1 MTPLRYHLSWTINTE
16 IGIEKELRMSPD
28 EDRSIKLFSPL
39 KIRELTLP
47 NRLALS
53 PLCMYSAKDGIA
65 NDWHFAHLSAFARGR
80 VGVIFT
86 EATAVEAR
94 GRITPHC
101 IGIWNEEQAEALRP
115 IVRFIEEMG
124 SVPAMQ
130 LAHAGRKASTQ
141 KPWNG
146 GKPLTA
152 ENCAEGE
159 VPWPV
164 VGPSANAVGQGWP
177 TPHALDIEEIA
188 GIVKSFADAAVRAR
202 DVGFKI
208 VELHLAHGY
217 LLHSFLSPLANKR
230 TDAYGGDLQGRMRF
244 ALEVTE
250 AVRAVWPQELPLF
263 CRLSAIDGPPDG
275 WSIEDSVVL
284 SRELAARGVDV
295 IDCSSGG
302 IAGAPRFRAS
312 DSGETLNTIMDR
324 GPGFQVP
331 LAEQV
336 RQQAEIKTMAVGV
349 IINPHQAEQI
359 LQSGQADLIA
369 MGRELM
375 YNPFW
380 PLHAA
385 QALGA
390 DTDYNMWPDQYRW
403 AVYRRAQL
411 ADYDGIQDKPVPA

>member
-1 MTPLRYHLSWTINTE
+1 
-16 IGIEKELRMSPD
+16 MSPN
-28 EDRSIKLFSPL
+28 ELGSIKLFAPM

-47 NRLALS
+47 NRIVLS
-53 PLCMYSAKDGIA
+53 PLCMYSATDGIA
-65 NDWHFAHLSAFARGR
+65 NDWHFAHLSTFARGR

-101 IGIWNEEQAEALRP
+101 IGIWNDAQAEALRP

-141 KPWNG
+141 KPWMG
-146 GKPLTA
+146 GKPLTD
-152 ENCAEGE
+152 ENCVDGE

-164 VGPSANAVGQGWP
+164 VGPSANSVGQGWP
-177 TPHALDIEEIA
+177 TPHELDVDEIA
-188 GIVKSFADAAVRAR
+188 GIVKSFVDAAVRAR
-202 DVGFKI
+202 NVGFKI
-208 VELHLAHGY
+208 IELHAAHGY
-217 LLHSFLSPLANKR
+217 LIHSFLSPLANRR
-230 TDAYGGDLQGRMRF
+230 TDAYGGDLQNRMRL
-244 ALEVTE
+244 ALEVAD

-275 WSIEDSVVL
+275 WTIEDSVVL

-302 IAGAPRFRAS
+302 IAGAPRFRVT
-312 DSGETLNTIMDR
+312 DSGKTMNTIMDR

-359 LQSGQADLIA
+359 LQSGQADLVA

-390 DTDYNMWPDQYRW
+390 DADYKMWPDQYRW
-403 AVYRRAQL
+403 AVHRRAQL
-411 ADYDGIQDKPVPA
+411 ADYAGIQDKPKVP